1 MKTTLNS
8 TGYFLAVLLLFNLSS
23 CMLYTDVQ
31 IKKPVDI
38 APEDVREVK
47 DVLIL
52 NRTAIPKGSSGSNVF
67 EAILTGETIY
77 ADKQGA
83 IESVKGMQESIA
95 KSLNYKSSQTVP
107 VVFYGGQKN
116 QIPTPLPWTLI
127 DSLCLHYKT
136 DALVSLEY
144 FDSNSGI
151 SATLTNPTIPLPLGY
166 PASNSGN
173 INVKSVWRM
182 YNPKTKVVIDDYT
195 MNNVTNSGWRSPY
208 FVRNQSNKFNS
219 VASAG
224 YWAGIDYGFRIS
236 EQWVLE
242 GRRYWKG
249 GNKAM
254 RYASKSA
261 RFNLWDEALNI
272 WEGEANSRKPKVR
285 ARALHNIAI
294 YYERKGDLVTALSK
308 ARESFNIKR
317 YSHTAFLISSIE
329 RQMNNQGRFLSV
341 N

>member
-1 MKTTLNS
+1 MI
-8 TGYFLAVLLLFNLSS
+8 
-23 CMLYTDVQ
+23 YTDVQ
-31 IKKPVDI
+31 IMKPVDI
-38 APEDVREVK
+38 AHEDVREVK
-47 DVLIL
+47 NVLIL
-52 NRTAIPKGSSGSNVF
+52 NRTAIPKGSAGTNVF
-67 EAILTGETIY
+67 EAILTGETIH

-83 IESVKGMQESIA
+83 IESIRGAQESIA

-107 VVFYGGQKN
+107 VVFYGAPTN
-116 QIPTPLPWTLI
+116 QIPAPLPWKII
-127 DSLCLHYKT
+127 DSICAQYKC

-144 FDSNSGI
+144 FDSNAGI
-151 SATLTNPTIPLPLGY
+151 SAALSNPSIPIGPPG
-166 PASNSGN
+166 ANNGN

-182 YNPKTKVVIDDYT
+182 YDPTTKVVIDDYT
-195 MNNVTNSGWRSPY
+195 MNNVTNRGWRSPY
-208 FVRNQSNKFNS
+208 FVANQSNKYNS

-249 GNKAM
+249 GNKSM

-261 RFNLWDEALNI
+261 RFNQWDEAFTI
-272 WEGEANSRKPKVR
+272 WQDEANSRKPKVR
-285 ARALHNIAI
+285 ARALHNMAI

-308 ARESFNIKR
+308 AKESFGIKR
-317 YSHTAFLISSIE
+317 YHDTALLINSIE